1 MDTRRWK
8 VGELA
13 TRAGVSVRTLRHYD
27 QIGLLSPARR
37 SESGYRLY
45 STSDVARLQQI
56 RSLRALGFSLEE
68 IRALLDRKEVSVQ
81 RVIELQIG
89 RLKEQIALQRALC
102 DRLEMIASRMRGA
115 EEVSAPEFLH
125 ILELMSMVEKAES
138 YYTQEQLET
147 LKERT
152 LQVGEAR
159 IRQVEAEWPELIA
172 EVRAAMDRGADPA
185 SEPVQALARRWKAL
199 VEEFTGGDAG
209 IAQNLQRMYE
219 QEAARE
225 QSGIDPAL
233 FAYIREASASSSSPN
248 PSPSRGEGSY

>member
-1 MDTRRWK
+1 MDTTRWK

-13 TRAGVSVRTLRHYD
+13 MRAGVSVRTLHHYD
-27 QIGLLSPARR
+27 QIRLLSPARR

-45 STSDVARLQQI
+45 SASDVVRLQQI
-56 RSLRALGFSLEE
+56 RSLRALGFGLDK
-68 IRALLDRKEVSVQ
+68 IRELLDRKEVSAQ

-89 RLKEQIALQRALC
+89 RLKEQIALQRTLC
-102 DRLEMIASRMRGA
+102 DRLEMIASRMGEA

-125 ILELMSMVEKAES
+125 ILELMSMVQKAES
-138 YYTQEQLET
+138 YYTPEQLDT
-147 LKERT
+147 LMQRKEE
-152 LQVGEAR
+152 VGEER

-185 SEPVQALARRWKAL
+185 SEPVQALVRRWKAL

-225 QSGIDPAL
+225 QSRIDPAL
-233 FAYIREASASSSSPN
+233 FAYIREASGGGGPANAETNS
-248 PSPSRGEGSY
+248 

>member
-1 MDTRRWK
+1 MDTTRWK

-13 TRAGVSVRTLRHYD
+13 TRAGVSVRTLHHYD

-45 STSDVARLQQI
+45 SASDVVRLQQI
-56 RSLRALGFSLEE
+56 RSLRALGFGLEK
-68 IRALLDRKEVSVQ
+68 IRELLDRKEVSAQ

-89 RLKEQIALQRALC
+89 RLKEQIALQCTLC
-102 DRLEMIASRMRGA
+102 DRLEMIASRMGGA

-138 YYTQEQLET
+138 YYTPEQLDT
-147 LKERT
+147 LKQRKEE
-152 LQVGEAR
+152 VGEAR

-172 EVRAAMDRGADPA
+172 EARAAMDRGADPA
-185 SEPVQALARRWKAL
+185 SEPVQALVRRWKAL
-199 VEEFTGGDAG
+199 VGEFTGGDAG

-225 QSGIDPAL
+225 QSGVDPAL
-233 FAYIREASASSSSPN
+233 FAYIREAS
-248 PSPSRGEGSY
+248 GEGGPANAETNS

>member
-13 TRAGVSVRTLRHYD
+13 TQAGVSVRTLRHYD
-27 QIGLLSPARR
+27 QIRLLSPARR

-68 IRALLDRKEVSVQ
+68 IRALLDRKEVSAQ

-89 RLKEQIALQRALC
+89 RLKEQIALQCALC
-102 DRLEMIASRMRGA
+102 DRLEMIASRMGGA
-115 EEVSAPEFLH
+115 EEVSAPELLH

-138 YYTQEQLET
+138 YYTPEQLDT
-147 LKERT
+147 LKQRKEE
-152 LQVGEAR
+152 VGEAR
-159 IRQVEAEWPELIA
+159 IRQFEAEWPELIA
-172 EVRAAMDRGADPA
+172 EARAAMDRGADPA
-185 SEPVQALARRWKAL
+185 SEPVQALVRRWKAL
-199 VEEFTGGDAG
+199 VGEFTGGDAG

-225 QSGIDPAL
+225 QSGVDPAL
-233 FAYIREASASSSSPN
+233 FAYIREASGGGGPANAETNS
-248 PSPSRGEGSY
+248 